1 MSDSR
6 TFVIIGAGQAGRW
19 IALTLR
25 SEGFAGRIVW
35 LGDET
40 HRPYERPPL
49 SKAVLKGDVT
59 VNQLALIADAA
70 FAQLEIDWR
79 PGQVAVSINR
89 VARTMRTANG
99 ESIAYDALFLANGG
113 RARQLPGLAP
123 HPRVASLRTYE
134 DALALK
140 RDITAAQHVLVLGG
154 GWIGLEVAASARL
167 LGRPVTLVEAAP
179 RLCLRTV
186 PPCVSAHLLALHTAQ
201 GVTVRLGDAVQRV
214 DTTDDNVTITLASG
228 ERLSGDLL
236 VVGIGLVANDALAA
250 SAGLTIGNGVLTDAQ
265 GRTGDPAIFAAGDV
279 ANAQRADGKRMRI
292 ESWEN
297 AQRQGVAAAKAA
309 LGVAHDPD
317 ADGAPWFW
325 SDQYDDNLQLLGL
338 PDDSMQVI
346 ERHVPAC
353 AGAKR
358 GAHLYFFCDGA
369 RVRAVAAVNAGRE
382 IKIARKWLREDRY
395 PDLAVLS
402 DPANDLNKLP
412 LTLATTV
419 AAATAA
425 NPTAATT

>member
-1 MSDSR
+1 MSDTR
-6 TFVIIGAGQAGRW
+6 TFLVIGAGQAGRW

-25 SEGFAGRIVW
+25 SEGFTGRIVW

-40 HRPYERPPL
+40 HRAYERPPL
-49 SKAVLKGDVT
+49 SKAVLKGDVS
-59 VNQLALIADAA
+59 VAQLALIADDA
-70 FAQLEIDWR
+70 FAQLRIDWH
-79 PGQVAVSINR
+79 PGQAALSIDR
-89 VARTMRTANG
+89 AARTVRTAAG
-99 ESIAYDALFLANGG
+99 ESIAYDILFLANGG

-123 HPRVASLRTYE
+123 HARVASLRTYE

-140 RDITAAQHVLVLGG
+140 RDIAAAQRVLVLGG

-201 GVTVRLGDAVQRV
+201 GVTVRLGDGVRRV
-214 DTTDDNVTITLASG
+214 DTSADKVSITLASG
-228 ERLSGDLL
+228 ELLSGDLL

-250 SAGLTIGNGVLTDAQ
+250 SAGLEVGNGVLTDAR
-265 GRTGDPAIFAAGDV
+265 GHTSDPAIFAAGDV
-279 ANAQRADGKRMRI
+279 ANALRPDGKRMRL

-309 LGVAHDPD
+309 LGVLHDPD
-317 ADGAPWFW
+317 AEGAPWFW

-338 PDDSMQVI
+338 PDDSMRVI
-346 ERHVPAC
+346 ERQVAT
-353 AGAKR
+353 KR
-358 GAHLYFFCDGA
+358 SRVYFFCDGL

-395 PDLAVLS
+395 PDLAALS

-412 LTLATTV
+412 LNAV
-419 AAATAA
+419 AGY
-425 NPTAATT
+425 PVSV